1 MEPWKIKVLKVFPFY
16 LILLYHPEHIKMN
29 KKFGYL
35 NYGYHFYSIHFFM
48 HPLKS
53 IGQILSLE
61 QTFGVSLS

>member
-1 MEPWKIKVLKVFPFY
+1 MGI
-16 LILLYHPEHIKMN
+16 ISTA
-29 KKFGYL
+29 
-35 NYGYHFYSIHFFM
+35 SIFM